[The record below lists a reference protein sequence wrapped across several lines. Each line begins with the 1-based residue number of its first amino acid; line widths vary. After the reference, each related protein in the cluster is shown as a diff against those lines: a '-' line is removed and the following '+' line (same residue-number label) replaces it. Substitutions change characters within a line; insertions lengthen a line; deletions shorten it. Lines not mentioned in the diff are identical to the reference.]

1 MNTFKHIALALTVL
15 LLASCQKEGGIG
27 IGQGEECTVEYNVS
41 LDQIT
46 RASGEKVSV
55 THIWYAAYKVDGNSL
70 TLKAEHD
77 LAKIVD
83 GNASCPVRLVPG
95 NSYKVVFVAQHYDE
109 TGNGLEPKYSINAQN
124 MKLEMPQNPVANSDD
139 YDLFW
144 QVDDIVD
151 FKGGEKEPVEL
162 RRKVAKI
169 SFLASEEDWNA
180 AVNAGNLPT
189 YSGMTIHNVP
199 RYLNLTDGTTS
210 EPAQV
215 VNYSKSPLAPSGNI
229 LGSAYCLAGSPNA
242 DIDLHLYKGD
252 EGTELIKTLN
262 AKYIPIKEN
271 YKININSKIL

>member
-1 MNTFKHIALALTVL
+1 MKTFKHIALALTVL
-15 LLASCQKEGGIG
+15 LLASCQKEIGIG

-46 RASGEKVSV
+46 RASGEGVSV

-77 LAKIVD
+77 LAEIVD
-83 GNASCPVRLVPG
+83 GSASCPVRLVPG
-95 NSYKVVFVAQHYDE
+95 NSYKVVFVAQHYDDG
-109 TGNGLEPKYSINAQN
+109 TTPKYSIDAEG
-124 MKLEMPQNPVANSDD
+124 KTLKMPANPATNSDD

-144 QVDDIVD
+144 AVDEVIG
-151 FKGGEKEPVEL
+151 FNGGETKPVEL
-162 RRKVAKI
+162 NRKVAKI
-169 SFLASEEDWNA
+169 NFLTTPEDWNA
-180 AVNAGNLPT
+180 AETEGKKPT
-189 YSGMTIHNVP
+189 HSAMTIRNVP
-199 RYLNLTDGTTS
+199 EHMNLIDGRTSQTTT
-210 EPAQV
+210 V
-215 VNYSKSPLAPSGNI
+215 VNCSKSPLDQSGHI

-252 EGTELIKTLN
+252 EGDELIKTLN